1 MFTNDL
7 EEHTA
12 SIFQYPE
19 YRGHVFLKTQ
29 NTGNPA
35 PDEALTSTTVI
46 T

>member
-19 YRGHVFLKTQ
+19 YEGHIFFKTQ
-29 NTGNPA
+29 NTGKP
-35 PDEALTSTTVI
+35 PDAVLTSTAVI